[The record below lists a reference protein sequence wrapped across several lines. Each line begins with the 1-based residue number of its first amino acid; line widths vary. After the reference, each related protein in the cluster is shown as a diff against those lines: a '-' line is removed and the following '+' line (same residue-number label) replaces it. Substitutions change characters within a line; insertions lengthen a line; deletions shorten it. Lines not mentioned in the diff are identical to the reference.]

1 MLTLRLMPT
10 CVVMQ
15 QGAVIPLRYV
25 HMCIYRSYQGVHA
38 SCMQQLHIC
47 CPEDWIQPCPVHG
60 TIHLKAYLLVWLS
73 DGGTGTVQH
82 VGVL

>member
-1 MLTLRLMPT
+1 
-10 CVVMQ
+10 
-15 QGAVIPLRYV
+15 
-25 HMCIYRSYQGVHA
+25 
-38 SCMQQLHIC
+38 MQQLHIC

-60 TIHLKAYLLVWLS
+60 TIHLKAYMLVWLS